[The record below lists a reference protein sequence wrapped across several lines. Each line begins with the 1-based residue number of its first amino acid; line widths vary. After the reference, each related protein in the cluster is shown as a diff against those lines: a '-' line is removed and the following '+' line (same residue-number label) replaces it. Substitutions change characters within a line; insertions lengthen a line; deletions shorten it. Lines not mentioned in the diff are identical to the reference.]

1 VIDTLLYQM
10 ITAPATNPPPIQGD
24 ETRQTLYNGRI
35 GRITV
40 DLFENQR
47 HVHREKAMPL
57 AMRMRPRTLDEF
69 VGQQHFIGEG
79 KTLRRTLEAD
89 CISSALF
96 YGPPGTGKTTL
107 ASVIA
112 NVTAAHFEHVNATAV
127 GVKEIRPI
135 LATARDRLETSDQ
148 RTILFVDELH
158 RFNRAQQ
165 DILLNDVENG
175 TIILIG
181 ATTENP
187 FFSVNTP
194 LVSRSQI
201 FQFVPLTEAE
211 IKILLARALSDME
224 RGLGALRASLS
235 EEAADYI
242 AAVADGDARRAL
254 SALEIAVL
262 SQANRADSPDG
273 VILIDLA
280 TVEESSQRKALRYD
294 IDGDA
299 HYDSISA
306 MIKSIRG
313 SDPDAAVY
321 WLACMLEGGEDPL
334 FIARRIVISAAEDIG
349 NADPRGLVL
358 AQAAADATHLIGMPE
373 CQLPLAQ
380 AAIYLACAP
389 KSNATAQ
396 AIWQAGEDVRTGRTI
411 PVPKSLRSTGYPGAE
426 ILGSGAGYRYPH
438 DAKEGIVSREYY
450 GVDKVYYTPTD
461 RGAEAIL
468 RERLST
474 VRQSGEGTD
483 KHQR

>member
-1 VIDTLLYQM
+1 M
-10 ITAPATNPPPIQGD
+10 
-24 ETRQTLYNGRI
+24 
-35 GRITV
+35 
-40 DLFENQR
+40 DLFETQR
-47 HVHREKAMPL
+47 QAHREKAMPL

-79 KTLRRTLEAD
+79 KMLRRTLEAD
-89 CISSALF
+89 RISSALF

-112 NVTAAHFEHVNATAV
+112 NVTNAHFEHVNATAV
-127 GVKEIRPI
+127 GVKEVRPI
-135 LATARDRLETSDQ
+135 LAAARDRLETSGQ

-165 DILLNDVENG
+165 DILLNDVESG

-194 LVSRSQI
+194 LISRSQI
-201 FQFVPLTEAE
+201 FQFEPLTDAD
-211 IKILLARALSDME
+211 IKILLARALSDRE
-224 RGLGALRASLS
+224 RGLGALGASLS
-235 EEAADYI
+235 EEASEYLAT
-242 AAVADGDARRAL
+242 VADGDARRAL

-273 VILIDLA
+273 ALLIDLA

-294 IDGDA
+294 TKGDA

-321 WLACMLEGGEDPL
+321 WLARMLEGGEDPL

-358 AQAAADATHLIGMPE
+358 AQAAADATTWLG
-373 CQLPLAQ
+373 CR
-380 AAIYLACAP
+380 
-389 KSNATAQ
+389 NASSPWRRRPS
-396 AIWQAGEDVRTGRTI
+396 IWRA
-411 PVPKSLRSTGYPGAE
+411 LRSQTPPPRRFGKPAKMCGPDE
-426 ILGSGAGYRYPH
+426 PSRSPNPCDPRDMSEPKNSGRVRAIGIPMMQ
-438 DAKEGIVSREYY
+438 KEV
-450 GVDKVYYTPTD
+450 
-461 RGAEAIL
+461 
-468 RERLST
+468 
-474 VRQSGEGTD
+474 
-483 KHQR
+483 